1 MSLWLLLVNKT
12 LLREESP
19 NLRTLIALLKPKQ
32 KNQINRKKEYKKNTR
47 RAIKVVFETTVIE
60 FLQITV

>member
-32 KNQINRKKEYKKNTR
+32 KNKINRKKEYKKNTR